1 MCNNLRLEDPP
12 MSKYSRS
19 GGKFTGNHT
28 TLIPLAS
35 IACDIASAIPL
46 VTKITPGF
54 ITSGKGS
61 GRSNRRVKFTDENTH
76 CILLSVK
83 DNGTHQEVR
92 VYVTDIQE
100 ARTTIARRLRDASIE
115 IRFTKD

>member
-1 MCNNLRLEDPP
+1 

-19 GGKFTGNHT
+19 GGKYTGNHT
-28 TLIPLAS
+28 TLIPLACTT
-35 IACDIASAIPL
+35 CDIASGIPG

-54 ITSGKGS
+54 ISSGKGS
-61 GRSNRRVKFTDENTH
+61 GRSNRRVKFTDENSH

-83 DNGTHQEVR
+83 DNGAHQEVR

-100 ARTTIARRLRDASIE
+100 VRTTIARRLRDADIA

>member
-1 MCNNLRLEDPP
+1 

-19 GGKFTGNHT
+19 GGKYTGNHT
-28 TLIPLAS
+28 TLIPLAA
-35 IACDIASAIPL
+35 IACDIASAIPE

-54 ITSGKGS
+54 IKAGLKSVSGQ
-61 GRSNRRVKFTDENTH
+61 RRVKIVDENSH
-76 CILLSVK
+76 CIFLSVR
-83 DNGTHQEVR
+83 DNNSHQEIY

-100 ARTTIARRLRDASIE
+100 ARTTIARRLRDVGVA

>member
-1 MCNNLRLEDPP
+1 

-28 TLIPLAS
+28 TLIPLAT
-35 IACDIASAIPL
+35 IACDIAHAIPE
-46 VTKITPGF
+46 VVKITPGF
-54 ITSGKGS
+54 ISSGKGS
-61 GRSNRRVKFTDENTH
+61 GRSNRRVKFTDKNSH
-76 CILLSVK
+76 CILLQVK
-83 DNGTHQEVR
+83 DNGAHQEVC

-100 ARTTIARRLRDASIE
+100 ARTTIARRLRDNDIA